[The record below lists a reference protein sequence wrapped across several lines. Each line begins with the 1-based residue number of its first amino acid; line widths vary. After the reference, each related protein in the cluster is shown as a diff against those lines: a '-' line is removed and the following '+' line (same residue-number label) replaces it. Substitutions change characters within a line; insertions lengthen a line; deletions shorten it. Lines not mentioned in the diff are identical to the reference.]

1 MKSKNIAI
9 TLFLSLILFTQLQS
23 QELDSLFNQINN
35 KIKTYATDINY
46 SCNVISK
53 EFEMDKNWQVKK
65 IKVIEKVVTQKD
77 SVRNEEIIKATEF
90 EKDKEKDITEDV
102 RKEQAEQLKEQEEQ
116 QSDAGENEENGR
128 MSLSLESVFPFA
140 DSTRDQYHFTLMADT
155 VIDGKSYFQIEA
167 IAKEESREQIEGIY
181 RIQADTYTITY
192 MDLHFSKNPRF
203 VKDLRMK
210 FWFNEF
216 DENRWLPIKI
226 WTHIHIGILIKNI
239 RREYEEN
246 HSDYIFQI

>member
-1 MKSKNIAI
+1 MNRK
-9 TLFLSLILFTQLQS
+9 FLLIIIFINLILITHVQS

-35 KIKTYATDINY
+35 KMKTYVTDANY

-53 EFEMDKNWQVKK
+53 EYEMDKNWQVKK

-102 RKEQAEQLKEQEEQ
+102 RKEQAEQLRELEEEE
-116 QSDAGENEENGR
+116 SDPDENEENSA
-128 MSLSLESVFPFA
+128 MSLSLESIFPFA
-140 DSTRDQYHFTLMADT
+140 DSTRDQYHFTLLADT
-155 VIDGKSYFQIEA
+155 VIDGKSHFQIEA
-167 IAKEESREQIEGIY
+167 IAKEESSERIEGIY

-203 VKDLRMK
+203 VKDLHMK
-210 FWFNEF
+210 FWFDEF
-216 DENRWLPIKI
+216 DGNHWHPIKT
-226 WTHIHIGILIKNI
+226 WTHIHVGLLIKNI
-239 RREYEEN
+239 RREFEETY
-246 HSDYIFQI
+246 SDYGFQ